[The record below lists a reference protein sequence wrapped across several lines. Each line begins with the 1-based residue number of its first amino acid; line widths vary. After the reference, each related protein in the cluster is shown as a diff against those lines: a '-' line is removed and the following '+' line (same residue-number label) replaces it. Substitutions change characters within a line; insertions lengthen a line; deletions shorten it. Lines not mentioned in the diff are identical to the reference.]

1 VSKGFLAATQGRALL
16 NGLLEPSLTVG
27 LLPGLPLPPCSQ
39 FARLFSN
46 GPLFYRSFDTTARQR
61 APVALHSPIL
71 GQTARFVE
79 TNHLGAANLTHR
91 MFSSARVYWSYP
103 FPATE
108 YFLTLSGARLA
119 KAQSYGECL
128 PVLPTTF
135 SSL

>member
-1 VSKGFLAATQGRALL
+1 MLVPEALPGSKGFAR
-16 NGLLEPSLTVG
+16 EPSLAG

-46 GPLFYRSFDTTARQR
+46 GRLFDRSFDTTARQR
-61 APVALHSPIL
+61 APLPLRSPIL

-91 MFSSARVYWSYP
+91 TFSSTRVYWSHP
-103 FPATE
+103 SHRNGV
-108 YFLTLSGARLA
+108 FLTLSGARLA

-128 PVLPTTF
+128 PVLPATF